1 MRLLDILKNVLV
13 RPGEQASEPP
23 SATSF
28 QTITESDQ
36 LDALFAHSKEGPV
49 IIFKHDPFC
58 SISRRA
64 YDQVSRVG
72 AAVAMI
78 DVSRDRDLSF
88 DVADQTG
95 VKHESPQIVVL
106 RDGATFWHASHGS
119 ITTRTVRDALERAS
133 TTV

>member
-1 MRLLDILKNVLV
+1 MSLLDIFRNVLV
-13 RPGEQASEPP
+13 RPGDPTGELPA
-23 SATSF
+23 ATSF
-28 QTITESDQ
+28 QAITESDQ
-36 LDALFAHSKEGPV
+36 LDALFARSTGRPV
-49 IIFKHDPFC
+49 VIFKHDPFC
-58 SISRRA
+58 SISSRA

-88 DVADQTG
+88 AVADQTG

-119 ITTRTVRDALERAS
+119 ITTSGVRDALERAS
-133 TTV
+133 TV